1 MIKIAHLE
9 PFAGGRKRDCYFHP
23 DDPEKII
30 KVIPRSKSPEV
41 LMSEKFW
48 LRRLLQNPESLNAN
62 VAESKRFEVLKAKFG
77 NVSERIPYLAAYFG
91 KSTTDLGE
99 GLVFQAV
106 KSFDGS
112 IAKNVDKASEAGGYD
127 KAILLSALKRLASHT
142 EDGLIYNDVG
152 KQNVVVQVL
161 DRHHSKYKLWVVDG
175 IQCGHLIPISDY
187 SATYANLRKAK
198 KIWQLKRFIQKNF

>member
-30 KVIPRSKSPEV
+30 KVIPHSKSPEL
-41 LMSEKFW
+41 LMSEKSW
-48 LRRLLQNPESLNAN
+48 LRRLLQKPESLNAN
-62 VAESKRFEVLKAKFG
+62 VAESRKFETLRSKFG
-77 NVSERIPYLAAYFG
+77 NVRERIPHLAAYFG

-106 KSFDGS
+106 KSFDGV
-112 IAKNVDKASEAGGYD
+112 IAKSVVEASDAGGYD
-127 KAILLSALKRLASHT
+127 KAKLLSALKTLASHS

-152 KQNVVVQVL
+152 KSNVVVQVL
-161 DRHHSKYKLWVVDG
+161 DRHHSSYKLWVVDG
-175 IQCGHLIPISDY
+175 IQCSHLIPISDY
-187 SATYANLRKAK
+187 SPTFANLRKAK